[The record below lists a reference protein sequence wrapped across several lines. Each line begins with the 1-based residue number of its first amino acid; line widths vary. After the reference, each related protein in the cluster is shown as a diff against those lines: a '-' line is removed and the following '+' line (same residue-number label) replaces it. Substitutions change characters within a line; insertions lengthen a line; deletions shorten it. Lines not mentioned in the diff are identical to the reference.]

1 LSLKKI
7 PFSLRI
13 FVADGDPDGL
23 RIVDKS
29 NWIGKALV
37 FPRALLPNVKTRPEL
52 AQTGVYFLLGPR
64 PDGEGDMLYVGEGD
78 PIRPRLES
86 HYAQKDFWTLAIG
99 FTTTTAGQLNKAH
112 VQFLESRLIALARA
126 AKRLPLDNANQPAE
140 PSLSEADR
148 ADMEV
153 FLGHVLGMLPV
164 LGIHAFE
171 QARFPSAITSMDTP
185 GTSLDNSATSVKLGA
200 PASTSDRTD
209 NVTLICSGK
218 GFSAIGVETSQ
229 GFLVQAGSTIAS
241 ATGSSLIRSLEELRR
256 DLIDR
261 GVLTEN
267 RGVLRFTQDYVFNSP
282 STAAALILGRS
293 ANGRIEWKD
302 EQGRTLKQL
311 QAAFADGLF
320 SDLAGNKKP
329 V

>member
-1 LSLKKI
+1 MQTT

-37 FPRALLPNVKTRPEL
+37 FPRALLPQVKARPEL
-52 AQTGVYFLLGPR
+52 AQTGLYLLLGPR

-86 HYAQKDFWTLAIG
+86 HYAQKDFWTRAIG

-126 AKRLPLDNANQPAE
+126 AKRMPLDNANQPAE

-153 FLGHVLGMLPV
+153 FLGHMLGMLPV
-164 LGIHAFE
+164 LGVHAFE
-171 QARFPSAITSMDTP
+171 QAP
-185 GTSLDNSATSVKLGA
+185 KA
-200 PASTSDRTD
+200 PAAKAAPVLT
-209 NVTLICSGK
+209 CKGK
-218 GFSAIGVETSQ
+218 GVQATGYEASQ
-229 GFLVQAGSTIAS
+229 GFVVRAGSQAVADTVPSMALHVR
-241 ATGSSLIRSLEELRR
+241 GLYDLRQELIGN
-256 DLIDR
+256 
-261 GVLTEN
+261 GVL
-267 RGVLRFTQDYVFNSP
+267 GLQDGLYQFTQDYSFSSP
-282 STAAALILGRS
+282 STAAAVVLGRS
-293 ANGRIEWKD
+293 ANGRIEWKAAD
-302 EQGRTLKQL
+302 GRTLKEL
-311 QAAFADGLF
+311 QEAEAH
-320 SDLAGNKKP
+320 S
-329 V
+329 